1 MIICDALITKA
12 DTLNKTGCPRI
23 KKNISGLNRKDPKLK
38 LFPLFSVS
46 CFLYETIFRP
56 CIETTETNVNV
67 KKSFVD
73 HTAPG
78 APWAL
83 VERNV
88 QVQVDRH
95 VQVQLRLM

>member
-1 MIICDALITKA
+1 MKA
-12 DTLNKTGCPRI
+12 DTLSRMSWN
-23 KKNISGLNRKDPKLK
+23 KKNSGLNRKDPKLK
-38 LFPLFSVS
+38 LFLLLSVS

-56 CIETTETNVNV
+56 CIETTETNINV

-73 HTAPG
+73 HSAPG

-88 QVQVDRH
+88 QVQHIPLVDRH
-95 VQVQLRLM
+95 VQVQLRILWERHV